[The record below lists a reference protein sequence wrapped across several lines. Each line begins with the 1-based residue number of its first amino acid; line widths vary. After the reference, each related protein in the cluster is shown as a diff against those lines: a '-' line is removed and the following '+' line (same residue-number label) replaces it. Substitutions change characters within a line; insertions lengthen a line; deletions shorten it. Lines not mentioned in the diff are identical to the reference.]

1 MKCID
6 GRLKTNLEK
15 IKNTYVNCCQFGDV
29 KQEDEA
35 RWGEVRPRA
44 VTWSDLI
51 SWCYFVSGGGRLTSL
66 TLSWLTSPRQSR
78 GHWMLRQPAVFDLN
92 CPRPSVHQ
100 SQITHLSTSLFIS
113 RLCPVFFSIPSSRE
127 MIDEY
132 RGPGVSFLSVIRA
145 PLSSQQEDWDW
156 EVTSL
161 VRSARTDRGDFINN
175 YFPLGGWSLLWLRGW
190 LLLLVGEMVTDDVV
204 DVVMLFNILPAPT
217 SPCPLKTI
225 RNSK

>member
-113 RLCPVFFSIPSSRE
+113 RLWPVFFFNPEFERDDRWVSGSRSIFP
-127 MIDEY
+127 ICHQGPVIITT
-132 RGPGVSFLSVIRA
+132 RGLR
-145 PLSSQQEDWDW
+145 L
-156 EVTSL
+156 
-161 VRSARTDRGDFINN
+161 RSDKLGQISTDGPEGF
-175 YFPLGGWSLLWLRGW
+175 Y
-190 LLLLVGEMVTDDVV
+190 
-204 DVVMLFNILPAPT
+204 
-217 SPCPLKTI
+217 
-225 RNSK
+225 